1 SYFYPYRTHDLCIST
16 TGNRSHD
23 LCTST
28 TSKRTDGLYIFII
41 DGEWIY
47 TSSIRARGIINS

>member
-1 SYFYPYRTHDLCIST
+1 TY
-16 TGNRSHD
+16 D

-28 TSKRTDGLYIFII
+28 TDNWTNGHCISII

-47 TSSIRARGIINS
+47 TSSIRARAIINS